1 MVFFLKKSYYFS
13 PKYPKSKNLH
23 HCCITLSLQ
32 TIEMK
37 IIKLS
42 LDKLS
47 AGVSLLCLVHC
58 VVLPIFLST
67 FTLAGIELVENMTL
81 EVLMLLAGII
91 AGSIAIW
98 KGVRKHGLWQVVVL
112 FIIGMFFM
120 IIGNLPELHM
130 AEVALKIFGAVLVIN
145 AHIINY
151 RNSRCRPA
159 IK

>member
-1 MVFFLKKSYYFS
+1 
-13 PKYPKSKNLH
+13 
-23 HCCITLSLQ
+23 
-32 TIEMK
+32 MK
-37 IIKLS
+37 IIKLN

-58 VVLPIFLST
+58 VVLPVFLST

-91 AGSIAIW
+91 AGSLAIW
-98 KGVRKHGLWQVVVL
+98 KGMRKHGMWQVLIL
-112 FIIGMFFM
+112 FVTGMFFM
-120 IIGNLPELHM
+120 IIGNLPNLHH
-130 AEVALKIFGAVLVIN
+130 AEAALKIFGAVLVIN

-151 RNSRCRPA
+151 RYSRCRPA